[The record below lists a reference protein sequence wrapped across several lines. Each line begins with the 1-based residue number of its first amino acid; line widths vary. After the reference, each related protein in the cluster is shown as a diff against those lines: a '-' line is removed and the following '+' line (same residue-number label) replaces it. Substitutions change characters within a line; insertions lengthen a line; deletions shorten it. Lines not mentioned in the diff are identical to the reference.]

1 MLKSSLTSK
10 KNRSA
15 GKLGDAGFDEE
26 TIELIVSLKHH
37 LKRAAKLDVVF
48 DAIECK
54 RRDDVKQYFR
64 MADDE
69 LALIRKAGSRDILVA
84 MDAQRRATNPD
95 ITNCA
100 PNLTFDGEPV
110 TAFFYSLSKD
120 DVRRLVAHP
129 LTQDQGLSFGDAV
142 FSLEMLKGAV
152 SAKVSSYRAHLRP
165 ADFAKVF
172 TAEGSFG
179 DARKSED
186 AKVAELRAS
195 TLSLGDDDDAAAKG
209 DVVEKNGA
217 GIDLLGYDADA
228 GKHVA
233 PALPS
238 HYV

>member
-10 KNRSA
+10 KNRSAGRSWTIHCRAETRRTTPAETAAPRGPVGSRRSA

-120 DVRRLVAHP
+120 DARRRAEMSRDVLVRRS
-129 LTQDQGLSFGDAV
+129 TD
-142 FSLEMLKGAV
+142 V
-152 SAKVSSYRAHLRP
+152 SASS
-165 ADFAKVF
+165 
-172 TAEGSFG
+172 
-179 DARKSED
+179 
-186 AKVAELRAS
+186 
-195 TLSLGDDDDAAAKG
+195 AAASG
-209 DVVEKNGA
+209 
-217 GIDLLGYDADA
+217 
-228 GKHVA
+228 VA
-233 PALPS
+233 ASWPRSASGLQPRRPRRCGGS
-238 HYV
+238 